1 MRLRKSDEAWLVM
14 AVSFFATLTLIGLL
28 AGLMLAF
35 LFRR

>member
-1 MRLRKSDEAWLVM
+1 M